1 MLKQSYD
8 SQDAIPENLRGA
20 YVLSDG
26 KWVLD
31 SLPVDHPVVTKRDEL
46 LRENSTQKGTIT
58 RLNNEKTALEGS
70 VLPAGHVAVPTGDA
84 QYAEKLKP
92 LGTAAEI
99 ESKLQAHDELKGKL
113 ESREKSDALRTIALE
128 SGYDPDKIA
137 ALEDRFPVPSF
148 KEVEVDGKK
157 QQRPIFKTSIDGKE
171 VERTFTEHLES
182 DPKLKPLQE
191 SLKATAATNNGTR
204 VHGSSGSSGSP
215 PKTTATRI
223 REQVKREE
231 QQQAADVHP
240 MFNKIPG
247 RVPAATGE

>member
-31 SLPVDHPVVTKRDEL
+31 SLPADHPIVSKRDEL

-58 RLNNEKTALEGS
+58 RLNNEKTALEGN
-70 VLPAGHVAVPTGDA
+70 VLPAGHVAVPSADA

-99 ESKLQAHDELKGKL
+99 ESKLQAHDELKSKL

-157 QQRPIFKTSIDGKE
+157 QRRPIFKTLIDGKE
-171 VERTFTEHLES
+171 VERTFIEHLES
-182 DPKLKPLQE
+182 DPKLKPLQD
-191 SLKATAATNNGTR
+191 SLKAAQGNGTR
-204 VHGSSGSSGSP
+204 VHGSSGSGGSP